1 MSDKSKINPSKPRK
15 IRDVAQWD
23 LETDVA
29 VVGFG
34 GAGGC
39 AAIEAADAGSSVTL
53 FEVASDNGGSTAM
66 SSAEIYMGGNGGT
79 RVQQACGFEDSTEDM
94 ITYMMMSAGPQADEA
109 KIRNYCENST
119 DHFQWLVDIGI
130 PFKDSFHQE
139 RAIMCLTDDG
149 LLYTGSEKAY
159 PFAQQAK
166 PCPRGHNLHVEGD
179 NGGPLFMKIVAE
191 NVDRREAITVA
202 YETRVLT
209 LIVDEEDSVV
219 GLVIRQNQ
227 KELNVRTHQGVILCA
242 GGFVMN
248 EEMIRKY
255 APMLTAGNTP
265 IGNPGDTG
273 IAIPMAMSVGAAPL
287 KMH

>member
-119 DHFQWLVDIGI
+119 
-130 PFKDSFHQE
+130 
-139 RAIMCLTDDG
+139 
-149 LLYTGSEKAY
+149 
-159 PFAQQAK
+159 
-166 PCPRGHNLHVEGD
+166 
-179 NGGPLFMKIVAE
+179 
-191 NVDRREAITVA
+191 ITFSGWWISA
-202 YETRVLT
+202 
-209 LIVDEEDSVV
+209 
-219 GLVIRQNQ
+219 
-227 KELNVRTHQGVILCA
+227 
-242 GGFVMN
+242 F
-248 EEMIRKY
+248 
-255 APMLTAGNTP
+255 
-265 IGNPGDTG
+265 
-273 IAIPMAMSVGAAPL
+273 PL
-287 KMH
+287 KTAFIKSGLSCA